1 MTNDA
6 QSDDRTF
13 ERLNET
19 YAELKSEKDGL
30 AGQIKQLEE
39 SLKTLKKEL
48 KDQHGT
54 DDLEKLQELLEEKEK
69 DNASKS
75 EQYEKHLVDLQ
86 EKLASLGEAVDSEHP
101 GSVEDNL
108 DEEGDA

>member
-6 QSDDRTF
+6 ESADRTF

-39 SLKTLKKEL
+39 SLKTLKKDL

-54 DDLEKLQELLEEKEK
+54 DDLGKLQKLLEEKEK
-69 DNASKS
+69 DNAKKS

-86 EKLASLGEAVDSEHP
+86 EKLASLEKAVDSDHP
-101 GSVEDNL
+101 ESDVDGPEEEED
-108 DEEGDA
+108 A

>member
-1 MTNDA
+1 MTNDTESA
-6 QSDDRTF
+6 DRTF

-39 SLKTLKKEL
+39 SLKTLKKDL

-54 DDLEKLQELLEEKEK
+54 DDLGKLQKLLEEKEK

-86 EKLASLGEAVDSEHP
+86 EKLASLEEAVDSDHP
-101 GSVEDNL
+101 ESDEDDL
-108 DEEGDA
+108 DEEDDA